1 MTLEKDEIEETDKSV
16 LEEFY
21 DFYKDV
27 PVLSSHFKLISKI
40 GEGIYLKVTGRN
52 I

>member
-1 MTLEKDEIEETDKSV
+1 MTLGKNETEETDASV

-27 PVLSSHFKLISKI
+27 PLLSSHFKLISKI
-40 GEGIYLKVTGRN
+40 GEGI
-52 I
+52 